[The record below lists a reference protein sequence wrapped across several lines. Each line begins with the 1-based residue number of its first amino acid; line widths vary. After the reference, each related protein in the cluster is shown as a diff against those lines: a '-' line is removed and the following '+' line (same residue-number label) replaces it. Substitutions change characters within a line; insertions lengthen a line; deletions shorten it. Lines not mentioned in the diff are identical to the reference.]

1 MQKRFFFFTLFLGFV
16 FSAQLVVAQ
25 TKPSTKVITPSE
37 VRRPKRHETPTP
49 NTPTPNTPT
58 PTTPTP
64 TTPTPSTPT
73 VPSGTSSLALDQKVD
88 SVLNM
93 MTLDEK
99 IGQITLFTSDWD
111 VTGPTIRSGYA
122 NDIKSGKC
130 GNIFNA
136 HTAAYTRKLQ
146 EIAMTQ
152 TRLKIPLLFGYDVIH
167 GYKTIFPTPLGESCS
182 WDLDAIE
189 KSAHVAGEEAAAAG
203 LHWTYAPMVDI
214 ARDPRWGRCMEGAGE
229 DTYLGSLI
237 GAARVRGF
245 QTKIGA
251 TNSVAACA
259 KHFAAYGAALAG
271 RDYNSVDMS
280 DVSLWETYL
289 PPFKACV
296 DAGALTFMTSF
307 NEINGV
313 PSTASKLLLTDI
325 LKNKWNFK
333 GFVVTDYTS
342 INEMVQHGNVKDD
355 KDAGEKSINAGVD
368 MDMQGA
374 VYYNF
379 LTKSLSENAVAMER
393 VNDAVKRVLR
403 VKFQLGLFDDPYK
416 YSNEAR
422 EKSVIFSDANR
433 QTAREV
439 ARKCLVLLKNK
450 NQLLPINKAVRN
462 IAVVGSL
469 ANSRQ
474 DMIGS
479 WSGAGEGDKCVS
491 LLEGI
496 KSKLPTANVIYS
508 EGYKLE
514 NTPPKM
520 ERTDVKMPAVTDFSD
535 AVKAANFADVVIVAV
550 GERGWMTGE
559 ASCRAEINLPGAQE
573 DLVRALIAT
582 GKPVVVVLMNGRP
595 LAIPYLAENA
605 SAILETWYAGTEG
618 GNAIADVLF
627 GDYNPSGKLTMTFPR
642 ALGQVPLYYNHKNT
656 GRPTQPDNK
665 YSTKYMDLP
674 ETPLYPFG
682 FGLSYTSFDYSD
694 IVVNK
699 TSFGFGEKLEVTTT
713 VRNSGTYDG
722 EEVVQ
727 LYARDLVGSL
737 TRPVKELK
745 GFKKIFL
752 KRGESQTV
760 SFTLTSDDLA
770 FYHTNLEKVAEAGD
784 FDISV
789 GGNSDASKMVRVTLK

>member
-1 MQKRFFFFTLFLGFV
+1 MYIKIYLIFTSILVL
-16 FSAQLVVAQ
+16 FSADYVAAQ
-25 TKPSTKVITPSE
+25 TRTNTKVITPSE
-37 VRRPKRHETPTP
+37 VKRPNRMPKTNP
-49 NTPTPNTPT
+49 NPPNI
-58 PTTPTP
+58 PTTPNQTGL
-64 TTPTPSTPT
+64 S
-73 VPSGTSSLALDQKVD
+73 LDQKVD
-88 SVLNM
+88 SVLNL

-122 NDIKSGKC
+122 NDIKAGKC

-146 EIAMTQ
+146 DIAMTQ

-182 WDLDAIE
+182 WDLASIE
-189 KSAHVAGEEAAAAG
+189 KTAHIAGEEAAAAG

-237 GAARVRGF
+237 AAARVHGF
-245 QTKIGA
+245 QTQIGA
-251 TNSVAACA
+251 TNGVAACA

-296 DAGALTFMTSF
+296 DAGVLSFMTSF

-313 PSTASKLLLTDI
+313 PSSASKMLLTDI
-325 LKNKWNFK
+325 LKNKWGFK

-374 VYYNF
+374 VYYNY
-379 LTKSLSENAVAMER
+379 LTKSLAENAVAIER
-393 VNDAVKRVLR
+393 VNDAVKRILR
-403 VKFQLGLFDDPYK
+403 VKFQLGLFDNPYK
-416 YSNEAR
+416 FSDEAR

-433 QTAREV
+433 QV
-439 ARKCLVLLKNK
+439 ARDAARKSMVLLKN
-450 NQLLPINKAVRN
+450 NNRTLPLSKSVKN
-462 IAVVGSL
+462 IAVIGSL

-479 WSGAGEGDKCVS
+479 WSGAGEGDKSVS
-491 LLEGI
+491 LLEGLKNKI
-496 KSKLPTANVIYS
+496 PSANIVYS

-520 ERTDVKMPAVTDFSD
+520 ERTDVKMGSASNFSE
-535 AVKAANFADVVIVAV
+535 AIKAANFADVIVVAV

-559 ASCRAEINLPGAQE
+559 ASCRADITLPGAQE

-605 SAILETWYAGTEG
+605 PAILETWFPGTEG

-642 ALGQVPLYYNHKNT
+642 ALGQVPIYYNHKNT
-656 GRPTQPDNK
+656 GRPTTPDNK
-665 YSTKYMDLP
+665 YSTKYMDVA

-682 FGLSYTSFDYSD
+682 YGLSYTTFDYSD
-694 IVVNK
+694 LGVNK
-699 TSFGFGEKLEVTTT
+699 TNFGFGEKLDVTVT
-713 VRNSGTYDG
+713 VKNAGNFDG

-760 SFTLTSDDLA
+760 SFSLTSDDLA
-770 FYHTNLEKVAEAGD
+770 FYHTNLEKFAEAGD

-789 GGNSDASKMVRVTLK
+789 GGNSDANKMVRVVLK

>member
-1 MQKRFFFFTLFLGFV
+1 MSKKNYLVFATIFSLFFKGEIF
-16 FSAQLVVAQ
+16 AQQ
-25 TKPSTKVITPSE
+25 RTDSKVIVPAT
-37 VRRPKRHETPTP
+37 VRKPNRARQNPNPTSQSK
-49 NTPTPNTPT
+49 NID
-58 PTTPTP
+58 
-64 TTPTPSTPT
+64 
-73 VPSGTSSLALDQKVD
+73 ARVD
-88 SVLNM
+88 SVLSL

-99 IGQITLFTSDWD
+99 IGQITLYTSDYD
-111 VTGPTIRSGYA
+111 VTGPTIRKGYA
-122 NDIKSGKC
+122 DDIKSGKC

-136 HTAAYTRKLQ
+136 QTAAFTRKLQ
-146 EIAMTQ
+146 DIAMTQ

-167 GYKTIFPTPLGESCS
+167 GYKTIFPTPLGESTS
-182 WDLDAIE
+182 WDLEAIE
-189 KSAHVAGEEAAAAG
+189 KSAHIAGEEAAASG

-214 ARDPRWGRCMEGAGE
+214 ARDPRWGRCMEGSGE

-237 GAARVRGF
+237 AAARVRGF

-251 TNSVAACA
+251 PNSVAACA

-313 PSTASKLLLTDI
+313 PSSANKMLLTDI
-325 LKNKWNFK
+325 LKNKWGFK

-374 VYYNF
+374 VYSNY
-379 LTKSLSENAVAMER
+379 LSKSISEGSVSIDR
-393 VNDAVKRVLR
+393 VNDAVKRILR
-403 VKFQLGLFDDPYK
+403 VKFQLGLFEDPYK
-416 YSNEAR
+416 FCDEAR
-422 EKSVIFSDANR
+422 EKSIIFSDANR
-433 QTAREV
+433 QVARQI
-439 ARKCLVLLKNK
+439 ARKCMVLLKNDK
-450 NQLLPINKAVRN
+450 QILPLSKSVKN
-462 IAVVGSL
+462 IAVIGSL
-469 ANSRQ
+469 ANSRP
-474 DMIGS
+474 DMMGS

-491 LLEGI
+491 LLEGL
-496 KSKLPTANVIYS
+496 KSKMPNANIVYT
-508 EGYKLE
+508 EGYVLE
-514 NTPPKM
+514 NKPPKM
-520 ERTDVKMPAVTDFSD
+520 QNSAIRTTVTDFSD
-535 AVKAANFADVVIVAV
+535 AVKTANTADIVIVAV

-559 ASCRAEINLPGAQE
+559 ASCRADITLPGAQD

-605 SAILETWYAGTEG
+605 SAMLEAWFPGTEG

-627 GDYNPSGKLTMTFPR
+627 GDYNPAGKLTMTFPR
-642 ALGQVPLYYNHKNT
+642 SVGQVPLYYNHKNT
-656 GRPTQPDNK
+656 GRPATPDNK
-665 YSTKYMDLP
+665 YSSKYMDVAV
-674 ETPLYPFG
+674 TPQYPFG

-694 IVVNK
+694 FGVNK
-699 TSFGFGEKLEVTTT
+699 TSFAFGEKLEAIVT
-713 VRNSGTYDG
+713 VKNSGNFDG

-727 LYARDLVGSL
+727 LYVRDLVGSL

-752 KRGESQTV
+752 KQGESKTV

-770 FYHTNLEKVAEAGD
+770 FYHTNLEKFAEAGE
-784 FDISV
+784 FDIFI
-789 GGNSDASKMVRVTLK
+789 GTNSDVSKAVRVVLK